1 METMSLIIA
10 STLIIIPILI
20 SYKEKLGLGKDIV
33 VSMVRAVVQLTVI
46 GYVLDLIFGFENKTF
61 TILLVLIMMIN
72 ASLNTKKRGE
82 GIKNVVLIS
91 FISIFIGSSITLA
104 VLVISKAINFV
115 PNEII
120 PIAGMIIS
128 NSMVAISLTYKNLN
142 TNIKNR
148 RNEIE
153 IKLSLGAD
161 IGEASKDIIRD
172 CIKTAIIPSIDS
184 AKTLGIVALPG
195 MMTGLILG
203 GASPIVA
210 IKFQIMVT
218 FMILSSVSI
227 AIIISTYMSYK
238 HFFNERKQMKL

>member
-104 VLVISKAINFV
+104 VLVISKAINFI

-153 IKLSLGAD
+153 VKLSLGAD
-161 IGEASKDIIRD
+161 IGQASKDIIRD
-172 CIKTAIIPSIDS
+172 CIKTVIIPSIDS

-238 HFFNERKQMKL
+238 HFFNERKQIKL

>member
-1 METMSLIIA
+1 MEITSLIIA

-20 SYKEKLGLGKDIV
+20 SYKEKLGLGKEII
-33 VSMVRAVVQLTVI
+33 VSMIRAIVQLTLI
-46 GYVLDLIFGFENKTF
+46 GYILDLIFGFKSVSF
-61 TILLVLIMMIN
+61 TVLLVLIMMVN

-82 GIKNVVLIS
+82 GIKNVVFIS
-91 FISIFIGSSITLA
+91 FVSIFIGSSTTLT
-104 VLVISKAINFV
+104 VLIISKAINFV

-142 TNIKNR
+142 ANIKNR
-148 RNEIE
+148 KSEIE
-153 IKLSLGAD
+153 VKLSLGAD

-238 HFFNERKQMKL
+238 HFFNERKQINL